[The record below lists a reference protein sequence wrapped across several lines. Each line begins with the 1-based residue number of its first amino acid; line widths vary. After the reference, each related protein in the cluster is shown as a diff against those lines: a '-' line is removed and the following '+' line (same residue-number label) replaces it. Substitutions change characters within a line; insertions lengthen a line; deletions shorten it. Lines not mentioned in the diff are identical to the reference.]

1 MRVVDSFPHPI
12 HEIENVWIPLADGT
26 RLAARIWL
34 PDGAERAPVPAIL
47 EYLPYRKRDFTR
59 ARDEP
64 MHRYFAG
71 HGYAAVRVDL
81 RGAGDSDGLL
91 TDEYTEQELRDAVEV
106 IAWLAEQP
114 WCSGKV
120 GMMGISW
127 GGFNSLQV
135 AALRPPA
142 LGAILTLCS
151 TDDRYTDDAHYMGGC
166 LLNENLTWG
175 SVLLTFN
182 AYPPD
187 PAIVGPS
194 WRAAWLRRMEST
206 PLFPALWMEHPWRD
220 GYWRHGSVCE
230 DFGAIRCPVY
240 AIGGWADGYSNAV
253 PRLLAGLSVPRKGL
267 IGPWSHAFPHD
278 AVPGPSI
285 GFLQEALRWWDR
297 WLKGIDDGI
306 MDEPMLR
313 VWMQESVP
321 PRPTYAERPGRW
333 IGEAAWPP
341 LRDGHALE
349 PLAFRLAPGALVK
362 RSGPPDEVADEVSD
376 EASDAAGDSPD
387 AEIELRF
394 SSPQVTG
401 QAAGEWCAFGAEGE
415 MPTDQREED
424 GRSLTFDSAALAERV
439 EILGAP
445 VAVLE
450 LAADRPVAMVAVR
463 LCDVAPDGASTRV
476 TYGLLNL
483 AHRESHERP
492 KPLEPGRRV
501 RVHLRLNDV
510 AHAFPAG
517 HVIRLALST
526 GSWPMAWPS
535 PERVTLSL
543 VPGSSTLEL
552 PVRPP
557 APEDDHLR
565 DFAAPEQGPS
575 LDHTPLRPA
584 HFRRTIERDLLG
596 ESPTTTQTI
605 FTDGGE
611 FEGAALTHVD
621 DIELELGTTVLRRY
635 RITER
640 APLSAR
646 AEVQHRT
653 ELARPGWR
661 VRVETDTELTSDHD
675 GFRLRAQLRG
685 YEDDRLVCHRVW
697 DRTVPRKLV

>member
-1 MRVVDSFPHPI
+1 VRVISAFPHSV
-12 HEIENVWIPLADGT
+12 HEIENHWIPLSDGT

-34 PDGAERAPVPAIL
+34 PDDAERSPVPAIL

-106 IAWLAEQP
+106 VAWLAARP
-114 WCSGKV
+114 WCSGRV

-135 AALRPPA
+135 AARRPPA
-142 LGAILTLCS
+142 LAAVLTLCS
-151 TDDRYTDDAHYMGGC
+151 TDDRYADDAHYMGGC

-187 PAIVGPS
+187 PAIAGSS
-194 WRAAWLRRMEST
+194 WRQTWLERMEAT
-206 PLFPALWMEHPWRD
+206 PLFPAVWMDHPWRD
-220 GYWRHGSVCE
+220 AYWRHGSVCE
-230 DFGAIRCPVY
+230 EFAAVRCPVY

-253 PRLLAGLSVPRKGL
+253 PRLLAGLTVPRKGL

-297 WLKGIDDGI
+297 WLKDEANGI
-306 MDEPMLR
+306 MDEPILR
-313 VWMQESVP
+313 VWMEESVP

-333 IGEAAWPP
+333 VAETAWPP
-341 LRDGHALE
+341 LRDGLPVP
-349 PLAFRLAPGALVK
+349 PLALRLAPGALVA
-362 RSGPPDEVADEVSD
+362 SPAEANGTDEPQVPADED
-376 EASDAAGDSPD
+376 RT
-387 AEIELRF
+387 EIELRVA
-394 SSPQVTG
+394 SPLVTG
-401 QAAGEWCAFGAEGE
+401 QAAGEWCAFGADGE

-424 GRSLTFDSAALAERV
+424 GRSLTFDTPPLAERM

-445 VAVLE
+445 VADLE
-450 LAADRPVAMVAVR
+450 LASDRPVATVSVR

-476 TYGLLNL
+476 TFGLLNL
-483 AHRESHERP
+483 THRQSHDRAE
-492 KPLEPGRRV
+492 PLEPGRRV
-501 RVHLRLNDV
+501 RVRVPLNDI

-517 HVIRLALST
+517 HVIRLSVAT
-526 GSWPMAWPS
+526 GSWPMAWPP

-543 VPGSSTLEL
+543 FPLGSSLAL
-552 PVRPP
+552 PVRSP
-557 APEDDHLR
+557 AQEDGMLR
-565 DFAAPEQGPS
+565 PFEAPEQGPS
-575 LDHTPLRPA
+575 LNHTPLRPA
-584 HFRRTIERDLLG
+584 RFRRTIERDLLG
-596 ESPTTTQTI
+596 GAPTTTQTI

-611 FEGAALTHVD
+611 FEGAALTRVD
-621 DIELELGTTVLRRY
+621 DIALDVGTTVLRRY

-640 APLSAR
+640 DPLSAS

-653 ELARPGWR
+653 ELRREDWR
-661 VRVETDTELTSDHD
+661 VRVETDTELTADRES
-675 GFRLRAQLRG
+675 FRIRAELRG
-685 YEDDRLVCHRVW
+685 FEGGELVFHRVW
-697 DRTVPRKLV
+697 DRRVPRKLV

>member
-1 MRVVDSFPHPI
+1 VRLVNSFPRPI
-12 HEIENVWIPLADGT
+12 HEIENHWIPLSDGT

-34 PDGAERAPVPAIL
+34 PADAEAHPVPAIL

-91 TDEYTEQELRDAVEV
+91 TDEYTEQELDDAVEV
-106 IAWLAEQP
+106 IAWLAAQP
-114 WCSGKV
+114 WCSGAV

-142 LGAILTLCS
+142 LGAVITLCS
-151 TDDRYTDDAHYMGGC
+151 TDDRYADDAHYMGGC

-187 PAIVGPS
+187 PAIVGER
-194 WRAAWLRRMEST
+194 WGRMWLERMEAT
-206 PLFPALWMEHPWRD
+206 PLFPELWMRYPRRD
-220 GYWRHGSVCE
+220 AYWKHGSVCE
-230 DFGAIRCPVY
+230 DFAAIACPVY

-267 IGPWSHAFPHD
+267 IGPWPHAFPHD

-285 GFLQEALRWWDR
+285 GFLQEALRWWDQ
-297 WLKGIDDGI
+297 WLAGRETGI
-306 MDEPMLR
+306 MGEPMLR

-321 PRPTYAERPGRW
+321 PRPTYAVRPGRW
-333 IGEAAWPP
+333 IAETTWPP
-341 LRDGHALE
+341 ERDGRRIE
-349 PLAFRLAPGALVK
+349 PFRLTLGAGVLSAVC
-362 RSGPPDEVADEVSD
+362 
-376 EASDAAGDSPD
+376 AAVPD
-387 AEIELRF
+387 AEPEEEREPGRASPTGAPELLV

-401 QAAGEWCAFGAEGE
+401 QAGGEWCAFGAEGE

-424 GRSLTFDSAALAERV
+424 GRSVTFDSPPLPERL

-445 VAVLE
+445 AAILE
-450 LAADRPVAMVAVR
+450 LASDRPRALIAVR

-483 AHRESHERP
+483 THGASSNEHE
-492 KPLEPGRRV
+492 EPVTLTPGKRYRV
-501 RVHLRLNDV
+501 RIQLNDV

-517 HVIRLALST
+517 HTLRLAVST
-526 GSWPMAWPS
+526 SYWPMAWPS
-535 PERVTLSL
+535 PEQVTLSL
-543 VPGSSTLEL
+543 FPAESMLEL
-552 PVRPP
+552 PVRPE
-557 APEDDHLR
+557 APEDEALQR
-565 DFAAPEQGPS
+565 FEEPEQAPGLP
-575 LDHTPLRPA
+575 HTPLRPA
-584 HFRRTIERDLLG
+584 RFRRTVERDLLG
-596 ESPTTTQTI
+596 GAPTTTQTI

-621 DIELELGTTVLRRY
+621 DIELEIGTRVLRQY

-640 APLSAR
+640 DPLSAR

-653 ELARPGWR
+653 VFRRGDWR
-661 VRVETDTELTSDHD
+661 VRVETDTEVTSDQAT
-675 GFRLRAQLRG
+675 FRICAQLRG
-685 YEDDRLVCHRVW
+685 YEGDQLVFHRVW
-697 DRTVPRKLV
+697 DRRVPRMLL